1 MKETKDAY
9 VFKADLPGID
19 EKDLDISLTGN
30 RLTVSGEREAQER
43 NDGERFRSPSIS
55 RARSS

>member
-1 MKETKDAY
+1 VKETKDGY

-30 RLTVSGEREAQER
+30 RLTFTTAC
-43 NDGERFRSPSIS
+43 
-55 RARSS
+55 